1 MLFKFL
7 YKVLNRHACFETLGR
22 DANLTK
28 TSKQATFFFLSKL
41 TLRICFKYTG
51 ILPSMRKSFK
61 TSSKSSGIRLVTLHS
76 NRNLLPKLI
85 SFSLV
90 THLTLHRNVFSA
102 KDWKAFL
109 CSAVP
114 YLHTT
119 ETKYQLIKIKY
130 I

>member
-7 YKVLNRHACFETLGR
+7 YRVLNRHACFETLVR

-41 TLRICFKYTG
+41 TLRIYFKYTG

-76 NRNLLPKLI
+76 NRNLLPNLI
-85 SFSLV
+85 SFLLV
-90 THLTLHRNVFSA
+90 THLTLHRSLFST